1 LGEIVRKILQLSL
14 KYLAKIYL
22 FRTKPAII
30 VIAGATNRHWI
41 KEGILETL
49 KEKGISCRG
58 NKKNFNAEVGLP
70 LSVLGVYSEMD
81 EDNKIRRWFNVL
93 LKLAKS
99 AFFEKGADYLVLEM
113 AIDKPDDMEYLLGII
128 KPQTAV
134 FTTITMIY
142 PENFSNLDEIA
153 LEYKKLIKGLP
164 QNGMAILNA
173 DDERII
179 SLKEYSPARVFTY
192 GIESPDPGFM
202 AKDIKKSLVGQEF
215 LIQTPDSKTK
225 TVKINKFGQ
234 HHIYAELVKEVIVGG
249 IIAKSRAANPK

>member
-1 LGEIVRKILQLSL
+1 MGEIVRKILQLSL

-70 LSVLGVYSEMD
+70 LSVLGVYSETD
-81 EDNKIRRWFNVL
+81 DDSKIRRWFNVL
-93 LKLAKS
+93 LKSARA
-99 AFFEKGADYLVLEM
+99 AFFEKATDYLVLEM
-113 AIDKPDDMEYLLGII
+113 AIDKPDDMRYLLGII
-128 KPQTAV
+128 NPQVAI

-153 LEYKKLIKGLP
+153 AEYRRLVKRLPKNGL
-164 QNGMAILNA
+164 AILNA

-179 SLKEYSPARVFTY
+179 NLKDYSSARVFTY
-192 GIESPDPGFM
+192 GIESSAAGFI
-202 AKDIKKSLVGQEF
+202 AKDISKSLTGQEF
-215 LIQTPDSKTK
+215 LIQTPDLKTK
-225 TVKINKFGQ
+225 RVKIHEFGK
-234 HHIYAELVKEVIVGG
+234 HHVYAELVKE
-249 IIAKSRAANPK
+249 IIINNISAKFQASGSK

>member
-1 LGEIVRKILQLSL
+1 MVLFLKRLLQLKL
-14 KYLAKIYL
+14 KYLAKIYIW
-22 FRTKPAII
+22 RTNPFVI
-30 VIAGATNRHWI
+30 VVAGTTNRHWI
-41 KEGILETL
+41 KECILEAL

-58 NKKNFNAEVGLP
+58 NKKNFNAEIGLP
-70 LSVLGVYSEMD
+70 LSVLGVYSETD
-81 EDNKIRRWFNVL
+81 DDSKIRRWFNVL
-93 LKLAKS
+93 LKSARA
-99 AFFEKGADYLVLEM
+99 AFFEKATDYLVLEM

-128 KPQTAV
+128 KPQAAV

-153 LEYKKLIKGLP
+153 AEYRRLIKRLP
-164 QNGMAILNA
+164 KSGMAILNA

-202 AKDIKKSLVGQEF
+202 AKDITKSLAGQEF
-215 LIQTPDSKTK
+215 LIQTADLKTK

-249 IIAKSRAANPK
+249 IIAKS